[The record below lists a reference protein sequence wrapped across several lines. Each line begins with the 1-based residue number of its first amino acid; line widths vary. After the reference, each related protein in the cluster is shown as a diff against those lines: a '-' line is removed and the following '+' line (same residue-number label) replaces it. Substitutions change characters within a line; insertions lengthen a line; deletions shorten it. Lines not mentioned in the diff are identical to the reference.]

1 MRTNVVLDD
10 ELMREAFRYSK
21 SRTKKDLIHEA
32 LRSYVEIKKRKN
44 LSDLK
49 GKIRFRKDYD
59 YKAVRKG
66 A

>member
-10 ELMREAFRYSK
+10 ALVREAFRYSTA
-21 SRTKKDLIHEA
+21 RTKKDLIHEA
-32 LRSYVEIKKRKN
+32 LRFYIETKKRKD
-44 LSDLK
+44 LRDLK

-59 YKAVRKG
+59 YKTLRKG